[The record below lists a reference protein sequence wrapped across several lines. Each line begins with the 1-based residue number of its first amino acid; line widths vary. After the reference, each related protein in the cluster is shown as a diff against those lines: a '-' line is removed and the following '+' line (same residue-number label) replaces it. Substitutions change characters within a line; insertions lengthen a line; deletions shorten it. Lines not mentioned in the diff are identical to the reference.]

1 MNKEEPKTFEE
12 KMQRLDEIVHTM
24 SGSNS
29 SLEENL
35 KLYEEGQK
43 LISELEDEINK
54 AKEKI
59 NKTDNNAN

>member
-1 MNKEEPKTFEE
+1 MSKVEPKTFEE
-12 KMQRLDEIVHTM
+12 KMMRLDEIVHTM
-24 SGSNS
+24 SDCNS

-59 NKTDNNAN
+59 NKIDNN

>member
-1 MNKEEPKTFEE
+1 MSKVEPKTFEE
-12 KMQRLDEIVHTM
+12 KMMRLDEIVRTM
-24 SGSNS
+24 SDSNS

-43 LISELEDEINK
+43 LISELEDEIKK

-59 NKTDNNAN
+59 NKIDNN